1 MSSHESLSQ
10 GRDQKKNELYNPTT
24 IGMSHWQVL
33 LITKLHYIAY
43 TDSMHGYE
51 II

>member
-24 IGMSHWQVL
+24 IGMSL
-33 LITKLHYIAY
+33 TGRCY
-43 TDSMHGYE
+43 
-51 II
+51 